1 MIFVYNWQTFQ
12 AISLKYYYFVYNSEM
27 AIVYKPYRM
36 RFFFIFLFFVGYI
49 CFPKQRLIKNKLN
62 RQKKKLSCTW

>member
-12 AISLKYYYFVYNSEM
+12 AILLKDYYFVYNSEM

-36 RFFFIFLFFVGYI
+36 RFFFIETKV
-49 CFPKQRLIKNKLN
+49 N
-62 RQKKKLSCTW
+62 QK